1 MLDDVTSVAVHSAMR
16 GLAARGRAVADN
28 VANIQTP
35 GFLASRVGFEDAL
48 RKAIRT
54 DQRPVVTPGVARS
67 LEPTRTNGN
76 NVNLD
81 RETLLDIDTG
91 LRYRLMARAAD
102 DKLSILRTSVAR
114 S

>member
-1 MLDDVTSVAVHSAMR
+1 M
-16 GLAARGRAVADN
+16 
-28 VANIQTP
+28 
-35 GFLASRVGFEDAL
+35 
-48 RKAIRT
+48 
-54 DQRPVVTPGVARS
+54 TPGVARS

-91 LRYRLMARAAD
+91 MRYRLMARAAD
-102 DKLSILRTSVAR
+102 DKLGVLRTAIGR

>member
-1 MLDDVTSVAVHSAMR
+1 VLDDVTSVALHSAMR

-48 RKAIRT
+48 RRAVTTGRRPAI
-54 DQRPVVTPGVARS
+54 VPGVARS
-67 LEPTRTNGN
+67 LEPTRTDGN

-91 LRYRLMARAAD
+91 MRYRLMARAAD
-102 DKLSILRTSVAR
+102 DKLSVLRTSIGR

>member
-1 MLDDVTSVAVHSAMR
+1 MLDDVTSVAVHSALR
-16 GLAARGRAVADN
+16 GLAARGRAVSDN
-28 VANIQTP
+28 VANIATP

-48 RKAIRT
+48 RRAVRS
-54 DQRPVVTPGVARS
+54 DRSPVVAPGVARS

-91 LRYRLMARAAD
+91 MRYRLMARAAE
-102 DKLSILRTSVAR
+102 DKLGVLRSSIGR

>member
-1 MLDDVTSVAVHSAMR
+1 VLDDVTSVALHSAMR
-16 GLAARGRAVADN
+16 GLAARGRAIADN

-48 RKAIRT
+48 RKAVKTGRA
-54 DQRPVVTPGVARS
+54 PVVAPGVARS

-91 LRYRLMARAAD
+91 MRYRLMARAAD
-102 DKLSILRTSVAR
+102 DKLGVLRTSIGR